1 VAVLPCEVPP
11 PQPTLISPGG
21 SRAVV
26 FAMYEVAHGGVSVR
40 SDCGPRGVVGAHTL
54 TVTVDADGS
63 LAILRA
69 YARGG
74 VVS

>member
-1 VAVLPCEVPP
+1 
-11 PQPTLISPGG
+11 
-21 SRAVV
+21 
-26 FAMYEVAHGGVSVR
+26 MYEVAHGGVSVR